1 MKVRSASIHILV
13 AYDVAFE
20 IRLPQI
26 PILFGN
32 RERDAARFAFLSKGI
47 QRETQP
53 MTMILDTVPI
63 ELNGRELNFDV
74 SVSFFDVGAISLEF
88 MCTLEDFEFNALPQL
103 AAAIQSSKIMTKAR
117 ETAETVFNQ
126 AKPALVNGEL
136 ARPYSLYTVFAVQNH
151 EGPSSADAIVRELG
165 PLVAQILRTSEERIG
180 ESELERAL
188 TPYVTYSDQDVLF
201 ASTTTAVLFDQTASD
216 VVDIFELAN
225 VQSSELRFIDAR
237 LDRALQALYEDNE
250 GKPTLW
256 HKLTNV
262 FEAQLKRL
270 NTMHLDSTIVVDRVE
285 NSFKFAQDSYLVQI
299 HELAIQ
305 KMMLGSF
312 LKGIERKL
320 GAVREV
326 VSDLRDRAS
335 TTRME
340 ILEWIVIALIAIEV
354 VPALLKGWS
363 H

>member
-1 MKVRSASIHILV
+1 MKVRSGSMHILV

-26 PILFGN
+26 PILFGD
-32 RERDAARFAFLSKGI
+32 RERDGARFGFLSKGL

-53 MTMILDTVPI
+53 MTMILDTVTV
-63 ELNGRELNFDV
+63 EVNGRRFDFDV

-88 MCTLEDFEFNALPQL
+88 MGGLENIDFNELPKL
-103 AAAIQSSKIMTKAR
+103 GAAIQNSTAVLATAR
-117 ETAETVFNQ
+117 EIAVAVFEQ
-126 AKPALVNGEL
+126 AKPALVNPEL
-136 ARPYSLYTVFAVQNH
+136 SRPVSLYTVFALRAH
-151 EGPSSADAIVRELG
+151 DGPPHVDGIVRLMG
-165 PLVAQILRTSEERIG
+165 PVVAQTLLGSEERLG
-180 ESELERAL
+180 EKELERAL
-188 TPYVTYSDQDVLF
+188 NPYVTYSDQDVLF
-201 ASTTTAVLFDQTASD
+201 ASTNMAVLFDETASD

-225 VQSSELRFIDAR
+225 AQSSELRYIDAR
-237 LDRALQALYEDNE
+237 LDRALQSLYEENDNQ
-250 GKPTLW
+250 PTLW
-256 HKLTNV
+256 QRLTNV

-270 NTMHLDSTIVVDRVE
+270 NTMHLDSTILVDRVE

-305 KMMLGSF
+305 KMFLGSL

-335 TTRME
+335 TNRME
-340 ILEWIVIALIAIEV
+340 ILEWIVIILIAIEV
-354 VPALLKGWS
+354 VPALLKS
-363 H
+363 LT